1 MDKRAF
7 FILTSTMF
15 ISMLGFG
22 LLIPLLPIYANTLGA
37 SNTEIGLISAGFS
50 ISNVIF
56 LPVMGRLSDR
66 FGRKLFLCTGLSLM
80 TIISF
85 LFLWAA
91 DAMDLILLRLL
102 HGFSTSMHFPV
113 AQAYLGDMTPE
124 GQEGKWMGYFNS
136 VLFAGLGAGPLF
148 GGSLHDLLG
157 MDAVFIVTGLL
168 VMMSLIA
175 TLLFLREPEKKE
187 SSHHAK
193 LSFSVIRN
201 SSVLKGLLVLQI
213 SVGVVFSVTMTFI
226 PILANQKLALSATL
240 IGVLL
245 AIRTPV
251 SMIQSYTGR
260 FADTHNRY
268 AQIIGGNL
276 IILFFMILLPFSTG
290 FWMLLVFNALI
301 MLGMVIS
308 QPAATAFVVE
318 EGRIYGMGAAMA
330 LFMTAMQIGSSV
342 GPIAIG
348 GIIDIFGLDA
358 GFFAGSFMVMLGIL
372 FFSWEMRHAARKKTV
387 SVR

>member
-1 MDKRAF
+1 
-7 FILTSTMF
+7 
-15 ISMLGFG
+15 MLGFG